1 MTAGLR
7 RDWPASQDGGEQD
20 MTAGSI
26 PLTLTRARQP
36 ATAAPTP
43 LRALIEAFDWET
55 TALGPIGSWPAIRR
69 RRIELICASDTAIAT
84 MWGREGVLIYND
96 ACAALLGRWHP
107 RSLGR
112 TAREAPG
119 GVRRLV
125 RDILGRTLAGDCVI
139 LSDHCLVA
147 DRDGT
152 PERIWLSLSSV
163 PIIDGAGRI
172 DGAHVVLRDTTA
184 QMRGREAVEAELRQ
198 AHKMDAIGQMT
209 GGISHDF
216 NNILTGIL
224 GNLDMLAARLEQG
237 ETEAARSYL
246 EGARSAASRAA
257 GLTQRLLAFARRQT
271 LAPDVID
278 IGALIEDMRELIDR
292 MAGPAIAVRTSCP
305 PDIRPGFCDRNQLE
319 NALLNLA
326 INARDAM
333 PEGGVLTLD
342 AANAA
347 LGPPPRG
354 QSRKA
359 GAYVRIGI
367 ADTGCGMTETVLAQ
381 AFEPFFTTKPAGQG
395 TGLGLS
401 MVYGFVQQSGGH
413 VEIASRIGEGTRVS
427 LFIPC
432 PAPDASAAA
441 TTGEAAAAG
450 DSAPHAAWLPA
461 GRDVVLI
468 VDDEDALRTLLAD
481 MLGEQGFAVRQ
492 AADAESG
499 LDWLRADAAIGLL
512 IADIG
517 LPGAMNGLA
526 LAARARQMRPDLPVL
541 FVTGLAG
548 ATGHKA
554 GGRTATLRK
563 PFTFDCLRRQLF
575 HLLHGDADRMDR
587 RAE

>member
-1 MTAGLR
+1 MT
-7 RDWPASQDGGEQD
+7 P
-20 MTAGSI
+20 GSI
-26 PLTLTRARQP
+26 PLTLARVSPARAPQP
-36 ATAAPTP
+36 DRAAPTP
-43 LRALIEAFDWET
+43 LRALIEAFDWGAT
-55 TALGPIGSWPAIRR
+55 PLGPIGAWPAIRR
-69 RRIELICASDTAIAT
+69 RRIELICASQTAIAT
-84 MWGREGVLIYND
+84 MWGAEGVLIYND
-96 ACAALLGRWHP
+96 ACAALLGQWHP

-112 TAREAPG
+112 MAHEAPG
-119 GVRRLV
+119 GVRRLIL
-125 RDILGRTLAGDCVI
+125 DILRRTLEGECVI
-139 LSDHCLVA
+139 LPDHCLVA
-147 DRDGT
+147 DRNGR
-152 PERIWLSLSSV
+152 PERIWLGLSSV

-184 QMRGREAVEAELRQ
+184 EVRGRAAVEAELRQ

-224 GNLDMLAARLEQG
+224 GNLDMLAARLDQG
-237 ETEAARSYL
+237 EIVAARSYL
-246 EGARSAASRAA
+246 EGARSAAARAA

-271 LAPDVID
+271 LAPAAID
-278 IGALIEDMRELIDR
+278 IPALIEDMHELIDR
-292 MAGPAIAVRTSCP
+292 MAGPAIAVRTICP
-305 PDIRPGFCDRNQLE
+305 PDIRPVFCDRNQLE

-333 PEGGVLTLD
+333 PEGGVLTLA
-342 AANAA
+342 AANAM

-354 QSRKA
+354 QRRGE

-367 ADTGCGMTETVLAQ
+367 ADTGKGMTEAVVAQ

-413 VEIASRIGEGTRVS
+413 VEIASRIGEGTTVD

-432 PAPDASAAA
+432 PTADALAA
-441 TTGEAAAAG
+441 TAAETQAEAAPPA
-450 DSAPHAAWLPA
+450 SPLPA

-468 VDDEDALRTLLAD
+468 VDDEDALRSLLAD

-492 AADAESG
+492 AAEAESG
-499 LDWLRADAAIGLL
+499 LDWLRADATIGLL

-526 LAARARQMRPDLPVL
+526 LAA
-541 FVTGLAG
+541 
-548 ATGHKA
+548 
-554 GGRTATLRK
+554 
-563 PFTFDCLRRQLF
+563 
-575 HLLHGDADRMDR
+575 
-587 RAE
+587 

>member
-1 MTAGLR
+1 
-7 RDWPASQDGGEQD
+7 

-26 PLTLTRARQP
+26 PLTLARVSPARAPQP
-36 ATAAPTP
+36 DRAAPIP
-43 LRALIEAFDWET
+43 LRALIEAFDWGAT
-55 TALGPIGSWPAIRR
+55 PLGPIGSWPAIRR
-69 RRIELICASDTAIAT
+69 RRIELICASQTAIAT
-84 MWGREGVLIYND
+84 MWGKEGVLIYND

-107 RSLGR
+107 HSLGR
-112 TAREAPG
+112 MAREAPG
-119 GVRRLV
+119 GVRRLIL
-125 RDILGRTLAGDCVI
+125 DILRRTLESECVI
-139 LSDHCLVA
+139 LPDHCLVA
-147 DRDGT
+147 DRNGR
-152 PERIWLSLSSV
+152 PERVWLGLSSV

-184 QMRGREAVEAELRQ
+184 EVRGRAAVEAELRQ

-237 ETEAARSYL
+237 EIVAARSYL
-246 EGARSAASRAA
+246 DGARSAAARAA

-271 LAPDVID
+271 LAPAAID
-278 IGALIEDMRELIDR
+278 IPALIEDMHELIDR
-292 MAGPAIAVRTSCP
+292 MAGPAIAVRTICP
-305 PDIRPGFCDRNQLE
+305 PDIRLGFCDRNQLE

-333 PEGGVLTLD
+333 PEGGVLTLA
-342 AANAA
+342 AANAM

-354 QSRKA
+354 QRRGE

-367 ADTGCGMTETVLAQ
+367 ADTGKGMTEAVMAQ

-413 VEIASRIGEGTRVS
+413 VEIASRIGEGTTVD

-432 PAPDASAAA
+432 PAADMPAAPATETLAEVAPLASR
-441 TTGEAAAAG
+441 
-450 DSAPHAAWLPA
+450 LPA

-468 VDDEDALRTLLAD
+468 VDDEDALRSLLAD

-492 AADAESG
+492 AAEAESG
-499 LDWLRADAAIGLL
+499 LDWLRADPTIGLL

-526 LAARARQMRPDLPVL
+526 LAASAREMRPDLPVL
-541 FVTGLAG
+541 FVTGLAEEAGEVAAGDSVTGDG
-548 ATGHKA
+548 AA
-554 GGRTATLRK
+554 RTAMLRK
-563 PFTFDCLRRQLF
+563 PFTFECLCRQLF
-575 HLLHGDADRMDR
+575 LLLHGDDDKPPIG
-587 RAE
+587 